1 MFKKIFLTF
10 SFIFVFFLFFT
21 FTNESKANFDINY
34 DGEVISLPDL
44 PIDERVSEQML
55 LDFPY
60 IIGYNS
66 SEETFVFFIPREYL
80 TNGIFTFE
88 TRPGIIT
95 NKLYY
100 KIGDSLTYGR
110 VYGYVLR
117 DNTWTYN
124 PNIDVYI
131 NYKTD
136 FDSIV
141 FCNVDIYQY
150 DGREVFFNSTFGFRL
165 NFIEEENFYQV
176 TSTNSIS
183 YDRFDSIEAYI
194 TNEAGDSYFLNWEYS
209 DVYEEFYIYYFD
221 IYKNGTYII
230 TVKDKEKDE
239 EYEFTIKCTEI
250 DEDAFS
256 LNLHLSTT
264 EKTTEPIYVLSNRYY
279 YEGEY
284 DPLDDFL
291 TNYDIDVSYGYEETY
306 GYAPLPVTGY
316 DEERQM
322 NYCEYQ
328 FKIVVNGVYKF
339 RILNFNTQEITYQ
352 TFVVDNI
359 GIDNKWGEDIFYDNY
374 NDDGEF
380 DPTPVLFLEYVDTST
395 VRIRTQPFS
404 FNELIMLQC
413 FTKFEDGDFTQNRNI
428 YSYTSDTGNTIYDDD
443 GVKNNN
449 IELYYFYL
457 DVQVDGN
464 YTFQFYN
471 IELDKYTES
480 SIDVNIREF
489 VIGNIDNIENF
500 TDKMVAWSKLH
511 FGFLVYPFELAINIF
526 GRVTNIN
533 FTDPV
538 LVIPELKSPFDGT
551 TFFSGVN
558 FNFNS
563 ILDIGVVNTI
573 YNIYLVVVDAI
584 LIFLFVSLCKKVFG
598 EVFK

>member
-1 MFKKIFLTF
+1 MFKKLFLTF
-10 SFIFVFFLFFT
+10 SFIFLFFFFFFFT
-21 FTNESKANFDINY
+21 FTTESKANFDINY
-34 DGEVISLPDL
+34 DGEVISFPDL
-44 PIDERVSEQML
+44 PEKCDDL
-55 LDFPY
+55 PF
-60 IIGYNS
+60 IISFNRYNKTLCLTVPT
-66 SEETFVFFIPREYL
+66 EFI
-80 TNGIFTFE
+80 NGAVFTFE
-88 TRPGIIT
+88 SKPSP
-95 NKLYY
+95 NYNHLWY
-100 KIGDSLTYGR
+100 KIPGGDKGTLDFYLLQDNSWVFNFTGDYLDNNINTY
-110 VYGYVLR
+110 YFST
-117 DNTWTYN
+117 DN
-124 PNIDVYI
+124 
-131 NYKTD
+131 
-136 FDSIV
+136 
-141 FCNVDIYQY
+141 IYQN
-150 DGREVFFNSTFGFRL
+150 DGSEIYFNSTFGFKL

-176 TSTNSIS
+176 VSINGID
-183 YDRFDSIEAYI
+183 YDRFESIEAYI
-194 TNEAGDSYFLNWEYS
+194 TNESGNSYFLNWEYS

-221 IYKNGTYII
+221 IYKNGTYTI

-250 DEDAFS
+250 DEEAFS

-279 YEGEY
+279 YEGDY
-284 DPLDDFL
+284 DASDDFL
-291 TNYDIDVSYGYEETY
+291 NNYDIDVSYGYEETY
-306 GYAPLPVTGY
+306 GYAPLSVTGY

-322 NYCEYQ
+322 NYSEYQ
-328 FKIVVNGVYKF
+328 FKIVVNGIYKF
-339 RILNFNTQEITYQ
+339 KILNFNTQEITYQ
-352 TFVVDNI
+352 TFNVDNI
-359 GIDNKWGEDIFYDNY
+359 GIDNKWGEDIYYDNY

-380 DPTPVLFLEYVDTST
+380 DPTPVLFLEYVDSST

-404 FNELIMLQC
+404 FNELIMLKC
-413 FTKFEDGDFTQNRNI
+413 FTKFEGNDFSQNRNI
-428 YSYTSDTGNTIYDDD
+428 YSFTSDTGNTIYDDD

-457 DVQVDGN
+457 DVQVDGK

-489 VIGNIDNIENF
+489 VIGNIDNIDSF

-533 FTDPV
+533 FTEPV

-551 TFFSGVN
+551 VFFSGVD

>member
-10 SFIFVFFLFFT
+10 SFIFIFFFFFT

-34 DGEVISLPDL
+34 DGEVISFPDL
-44 PIDERVSEQML
+44 PEKCDNL
-55 LDFPY
+55 PF
-60 IIGYNS
+60 IISFDIYH
-66 SEETFVFFIPREYL
+66 ETFCLTVPTEFI
-80 TNGIFTFE
+80 NGAVFTFE
-88 TRPGIIT
+88 SKPSPSY
-95 NKLYY
+95 NHLYY
-100 KIGDSLTYGR
+100 KIPGGKKGTIELY
-110 VYGYVLR
+110 LLK
-117 DNTWTYN
+117 DNSWVF
-124 PNIDVYI
+124 NISGEYLDNNI
-131 NYKTD
+131 NRYYFSTD
-136 FDSIV
+136 
-141 FCNVDIYQY
+141 NIYQN
-150 DGREVFFNSTFGFRL
+150 DGSEVFFNATFGFRL

-176 TSTNSIS
+176 VSVNGID

-221 IYKNGTYII
+221 IYKNGTYTI

-250 DEDAFS
+250 DEEAFS

-284 DPLDDFL
+284 DASDDFL
-291 TNYDIDVSYGYEETY
+291 NNYDIDVSYGYEETY
-306 GYAPLPVTGY
+306 GYAPLAVTGY

-322 NYCEYQ
+322 NYSEYQ

-339 RILNFNTQEITYQ
+339 KILNFNTQEITYQ